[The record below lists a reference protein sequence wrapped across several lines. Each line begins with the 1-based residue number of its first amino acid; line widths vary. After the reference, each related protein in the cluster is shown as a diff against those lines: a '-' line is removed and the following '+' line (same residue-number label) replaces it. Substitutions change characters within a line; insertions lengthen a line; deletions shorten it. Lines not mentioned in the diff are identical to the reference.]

1 MPLDL
6 TFEHIPD
13 SSPIADLIADL
24 SEGELPPLVPRE
36 PRSEEVKKRLDSL
49 TEEDL
54 FGDAP
59 VTNAPFAAAV
69 LSGLY
74 LWNDC
79 LEKSHTISQSIKNS
93 TGSYWHG
100 IMHRREPDYSN
111 AKYWFRN
118 VGRHEIFPKLKTDTS
133 ELMEKGPM
141 VFLAGGADWDPF
153 LFVDLCQKAERGET
167 DIAPTLQQVQMRE
180 IQLLLDYCYHK
191 ATS

>member
-1 MPLDL
+1 MPQDSL
-6 TFEHIPD
+6 FQHIPD
-13 SSPIADLIADL
+13 TSPIADITRTL
-24 SEGELPPLVPRE
+24 SEGDPPPLVPQSVRNKDVE
-36 PRSEEVKKRLDSL
+36 KQLDAISEA
-49 TEEDL
+49 DL
-54 FGDAP
+54 FGD
-59 VTNAPFAAAV
+59 VTITNAPFAAAV

-118 VGRHEIFPKLKTDTS
+118 VGQHELFPTLKSETS
-133 ELMEKGPM
+133 ELMDQGPM
-141 VFLAGGADWDPF
+141 VFLAGGTDWDPF
-153 LFVDLCQKAERGET
+153 LFVDLCQKADQGET
-167 DIAPTLQQVQMRE
+167 DLAPTLQQVQMRE
-180 IQLLLDYCYHK
+180 IELLLDYSYLK